1 MYAQFGQ
8 KWAKL
13 HHGPLWSVAASD
25 QLDDVTVGRNMKVVY
40 TCKLNLTFER
50 RIYRLKVN
58 IPGLSERTLR
68 RDFEKTG
75 ITLNAKIQV
84 VHLWLM

>member
-25 QLDDVTVGRNMKVVY
+25 QLDEVTVERNMKVLY
-40 TCKLNLTFER
+40 TCKLNLSIE
-50 RIYRLKVN
+50 
-58 IPGLSERTLR
+58 
-68 RDFEKTG
+68 
-75 ITLNAKIQV
+75 
-84 VHLWLM
+84 